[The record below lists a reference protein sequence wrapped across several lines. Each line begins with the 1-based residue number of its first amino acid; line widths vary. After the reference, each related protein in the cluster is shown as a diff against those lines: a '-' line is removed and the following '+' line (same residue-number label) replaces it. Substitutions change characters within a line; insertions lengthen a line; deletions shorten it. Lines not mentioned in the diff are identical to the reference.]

1 MGGIQ
6 GDTWK
11 VSPKE
16 SWWFLFPPFLFVY
29 GLAICSEH
37 YFFISCC
44 SFTSILPP
52 LPTLICVSHFYST
65 PILHLSPQQAPTL
78 STPISVCLFLS
89 VIVSLVQRRTE
100 LKSRAKL
107 ARATTLLLPSGWDS
121 FNAPLESSTVCVHS
135 LLRTS
140 FFLHK
145 TTAKKTGE
153 KSEKHIKGQQKPQN
167 GEQPLLITW
176 TQAEQAAPTG
186 VCRWSS
192 LLLCVWVYLYPL
204 TWVFYL
210 VLILYTKLCLVIS
223 STWLLY

>member
-1 MGGIQ
+1 M
-6 GDTWK
+6 
-11 VSPKE
+11 
-16 SWWFLFPPFLFVY
+16 FLIFTPLPFSIFPH
-29 GLAICSEH
+29 SK
-37 YFFISCC
+37 
-44 SFTSILPP
+44 LPP
-52 LPTLICVSHFYST
+52 SP
-65 PILHLSPQQAPTL
+65 PLSL
-78 STPISVCLFLS
+78 SVCLFLS
-89 VIVSLVQRRTE
+89 VIVSLVQRRTK

-140 FFLHK
+140 FLHK

-210 VLILYTKLCLVIS
+210 VLILYTKLCSVIS